1 MTTRVGALCVE
12 NIISFYLHAGSIGRF
27 PTLKSL
33 VSYIKCY
40 YKAKDSKMVIVL
52 QWLYNF
58 HENVGGLLGGGGGG
72 GGGGGKA
79 YVAYPLPKLLGG
91 TGPPPPPSPLL
102 SPLLTMPIQKA
113 AYLCQS
119 FWSTENPYRTDR
131 QKVIHR

>member
-72 GGGGGKA
+72 GAKRMLPTPFQNYWGG
-79 YVAYPLPKLLGG
+79 LD
-91 TGPPPPPSPLL
+91 PPPPISPSLAFAYYAY
-102 SPLLTMPIQKA
+102 SKSSIFMPEF
-113 AYLCQS
+113 L
-119 FWSTENPYRTDR
+119 E
-131 QKVIHR
+131 HRKPISN